1 MILLKETKRIDLQK
15 PSANEESPPH
25 EVYDPLLNR
34 VEVIDSSADQEERNT
49 MRLLL
54 YSSLI
59 VVIRLRIILS
69 GIHYPSLESVSS
81 TSFVSSSCSP
91 TLN

>member
-25 EVYDPLLNR
+25 EIYDPLLNR
-34 VEVIDSSADQEERNT
+34 VEMIDSSAAQEERNT

-69 GIHYPSLESVSS
+69 GIHYLHWNLSALRPL
-81 TSFVSSSCSP
+81 SP
-91 TLN
+91 VLVLQH

>member
-1 MILLKETKRIDLQK
+1 MILLKETKQTDLQK
-15 PSANEESPPH
+15 PSANEGSPLH

-34 VEVIDSSADQEERNT
+34 VEVIDSSADQEVRNT

-59 VVIRLRIILS
+59 VVIRLRIISLNIYYLRWNLS
-69 GIHYPSLESVSS
+69 ALHPL
-81 TSFVSSSCSP
+81 SP
-91 TLN
+91 VLVLQH